1 MKKLLGYFIK
11 GLLFITPIAV
21 TIYVFYM
28 VFDWVDGLLH
38 IPLPGVGF
46 VTTIILVTAVGYLL
60 SGIFG
65 RGVLNLLDSALKNI
79 PFIKLVYTSLKDL
92 TGAFAGEKKI
102 FDRPVMVALAP
113 LSAGLPAGLPESN
126 IKILGFITRDDLTG
140 LDANLKDNV
149 AVYVPQA
156 YNFAGNLII
165 VHKDQVTPI
174 NKPGPEVMALIVS
187 AGISGNPSDNK
198 PESVI

>member
-11 GLLFITPIAV
+11 GLLFIVPIAA
-21 TIYVFYM
+21 TIYVFYL

-46 VTTIILVTAVGYLL
+46 VATILLITAVGYLL
-60 SGIFG
+60 SGILG
-65 RGVLNLLDSALKNI
+65 RGVLNLVDSALKNI

-102 FDRPVMVALAP
+102 FDRPVLVTF
-113 LSAGLPAGLPESN
+113 LPQSDVHPVRDGVSN
-126 IKILGFITRDDLTG
+126 GAKIIGFITRDDLTG
-140 LDANLKDNV
+140 LGANLKDYV

-187 AGISGNPSDNK
+187 AGISGPM
-198 PESVI
+198 PPQRT